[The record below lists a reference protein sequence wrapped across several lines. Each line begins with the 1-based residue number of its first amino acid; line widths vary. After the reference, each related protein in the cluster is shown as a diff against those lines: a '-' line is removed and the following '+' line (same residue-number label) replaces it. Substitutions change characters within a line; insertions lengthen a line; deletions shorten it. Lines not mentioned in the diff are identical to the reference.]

1 VAHGYYLEGNLEEAA
16 LWARKALV
24 QNPRF
29 AIAQRYLAASL
40 AKLGQREQASQV
52 MRDILKN
59 EPQLTLRLLRSRLMF
74 LHESGW
80 EKFSDGLRLAGLPE

>member
-1 VAHGYYLEGNLEEAA
+1 
-16 LWARKALV
+16 
-24 QNPRF
+24 
-29 AIAQRYLAASL
+29 
-40 AKLGQREQASQV
+40 